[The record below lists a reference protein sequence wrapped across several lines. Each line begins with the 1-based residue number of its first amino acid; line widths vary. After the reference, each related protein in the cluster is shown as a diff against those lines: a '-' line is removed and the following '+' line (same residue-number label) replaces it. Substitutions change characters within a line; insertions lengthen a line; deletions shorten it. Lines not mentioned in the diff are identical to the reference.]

1 MVCLFSIANRWT
13 DQLETEK
20 ARTVVASRHPQF
32 LSKPPT
38 ALGRLYLTADLTL
51 GRGGGRPQAR
61 ATLGK
66 CYMRDSLLRFNK
78 QFSLWTFFFA
88 TAGVMAM
95 LNTAAPRPAAVGPIA
110 AMTREQGLVLTAATL
125 SRSMPA

>member
-1 MVCLFSIANRWT
+1 LARSLPFSSALAWWDDPTALPARMVCLFSIANRWT

-78 QFSLWTFFFA
+78 QFSLWTFFS
-88 TAGVMAM
+88 
-95 LNTAAPRPAAVGPIA
+95 RPPSHGHA
-110 AMTREQGLVLTAATL
+110 
-125 SRSMPA
+125 